1 MVVFNN
7 TSVICSSWSSIRR
20 YQTAQSGME
29 QGIHLGRGELGHSL
43 GSLRH
48 GVLGKL
54 TWEHQAHGGLDL
66 AGGQGWLLVH
76 AGQLQHTFTTRIVR
90 VGQSGAGPIPS
101 SPSRSTP
108 TTTQTHLSG
117 LGGNLLKLVG
127 DEGVQDGH
135 GLGADAGVGVHLL
148 EHLTE

>member
-1 MVVFNN
+1 
-7 TSVICSSWSSIRR
+7 
-20 YQTAQSGME
+20 ME

-90 VGQSGAGPIPS
+90 VGQSGANPVQSITQHTNDHANAPERPGRQS
-101 SPSRSTP
+101 S
-108 TTTQTHLSG
+108 QTG
-117 LGGNLLKLVG
+117 RR
-127 DEGVQDGH
+127 
-135 GLGADAGVGVHLL
+135 
-148 EHLTE
+148 